1 MQSRRRSK
9 SDGCEMWIVSNAV
22 WISPEPVVSIKKMD
36 SELLPITE
44 PEVSFGGLGFRS
56 VGQDFLRGHLHRVL
70 RTGAADWANTDNCNS
85 DGNHNLMINCVLLL
99 GMIASIHSRRS
110 D

>member
-1 MQSRRRSK
+1 MR
-9 SDGCEMWIVSNAV
+9 IVSNAG
-22 WISPEPVVSIKKMD
+22 WPSPEPVVPIKKME

-44 PEVSFGGLGFRS
+44 PEVSFGKLGFRS
-56 VGQDFLRGHLHRVL
+56 IGQGFLRGALHRVL

-85 DGNHNLMINCVLLL
+85 DGNRDSNDQLRATAWHGRLHPRM
-99 GMIASIHSRRS
+99 RWYE

>member
-1 MQSRRRSK
+1 
-9 SDGCEMWIVSNAV
+9 MWIVSNAV
-22 WISPEPVVSIKKMD
+22 WTSPEPIVSIKKMD

-44 PEVSFGGLGFRS
+44 PEVSFGELGFRP

-85 DGNHNLMINCVLLL
+85 DGNHNSNDQLRATAWHDRLHPFTAI
-99 GMIASIHSRRS
+99 
-110 D
+110 